1 MFNKI
6 DYGNYRQ
13 VRNNRNN
20 RKEGI
25 DNKHINLSIKN
36 RYLKEN
42 DIGRVCSTYYTKE
55 KKMKNYF

>member
-20 RKEGI
+20 RKEGL
-25 DNKHINLSIKN
+25 DNRHINLSIKN

-42 DIGRVCSTYYTKE
+42 DIDRAC
-55 KKMKNYF
+55 